1 MIIRGINI
9 YYAIQRNDSRW
20 EVSTLR
26 EYWENM
32 HWIGKHVY
40 CEFGISLISIF
51 KGVVS
56 SYFHIHNV
64 HWEGKIAWFSW
75 LYMYIF
81 INIQF
86 KWYIS
91 FVLLLTIVL
100 TGIPQSQCVIVLI
113 SGVWRHHHHP
123 PPHPHSLLKTPQKRL
138 KVFDSP
144 PHIIILKSHHIPFKN
159 QKNIRN

>member
-40 CEFGISLISIF
+40 CDFGISLISIF

-56 SYFHIHNV
+56 SYFHI
-64 HWEGKIAWFSW
+64 
-75 LYMYIF
+75 LIF
-81 INIQF
+81 IYFYQYSVQMI
-86 KWYIS
+86 YIVCPIINYCLNGNSSITMCYS
-91 FVLLLTIVL
+91 FDLRCLT
-100 TGIPQSQCVIVLI
+100 T
-113 SGVWRHHHHP
+113 P
-123 PPHPHSLLKTPQKRL
+123 PPPPPPSLPSKDPPKKTKGIWL
-138 KVFDSP
+138 SSSYNYFKVTSYP
-144 PHIIILKSHHIPFKN
+144 V
-159 QKNIRN
+159 